1 MQTRFDDETV
11 SEEVSKT
18 RKSIKKI
25 IADEWIRKTKKP
37 VSKIQHHSRDKNDKE
52 KKNDKDY
59 KNIENKKKIIW
70 N

>member
-11 SEEVSKT
+11 SEDFS
-18 RKSIKKI
+18 RKSIKKM

-37 VSKIQHHSRDKNDKE
+37 VSKIQHRSKNENDKE

-59 KNIENKKKIIW
+59 KNIENKKK
-70 N
+70 NLN

>member
-1 MQTRFDDETV
+1 M
-11 SEEVSKT
+11 
-18 RKSIKKI
+18 

-37 VSKIQHHSRDKNDKE
+37 VSKIQHHHSEDENDKE

-59 KNIENKKKIIW
+59 KNIENKKKIIE